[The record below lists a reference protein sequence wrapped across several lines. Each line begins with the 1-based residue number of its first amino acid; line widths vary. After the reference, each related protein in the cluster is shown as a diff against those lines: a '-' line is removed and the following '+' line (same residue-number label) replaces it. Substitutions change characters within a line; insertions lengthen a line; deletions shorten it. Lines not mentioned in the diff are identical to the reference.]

1 MVLIKLMKIPPI
13 RHLLGGHWLSPVVT
27 SPLHTDTKRITKYN
41 CRQCHITLNTDE
53 KSESYEIQIQW
64 SRAMRCIYI
73 FLVTG
78 VASCS
83 LVSASRFS
91 CVKLF
96 FISVTISI
104 LAQGLVTKVSN
115 FQSEDAI
122 DISFKLWLKHNAKW
136 LFFVVWSNSGREHK
150 FIFWIVQ
157 IMC

>member
-13 RHLLGGHWLSPVVT
+13 RHLLGGHSLSPVVT

-78 VASCS
+78 VASCPLAS
-83 LVSASRFS
+83 VSRFS
-91 CVKLF
+91 CVNLCI
-96 FISVTISI
+96 ISVTISI
-104 LAQGLVTKVSN
+104 LTPEVST

-122 DISFKLWLKHNAKW
+122 DNQ
-136 LFFVVWSNSGREHK
+136 LFRSS
-150 FIFWIVQ
+150 
-157 IMC
+157 

>member
-13 RHLLGGHWLSPVVT
+13 RHLLGGHSLSPVVT

-83 LVSASRFS
+83 LVSVSRFS

-96 FISVTISI
+96 
-104 LAQGLVTKVSN
+104 L
-115 FQSEDAI
+115 FQSQ
-122 DISFKLWLKHNAKW
+122 FQYWRK
-136 LFFVVWSNSGREHK
+136 VWSQRFRISNLKMRLTTNH
-150 FIFWIVQ
+150 FIQAVAQ
-157 IMC
+157 A

>member
-13 RHLLGGHWLSPVVT
+13 RHLLGGHSLSPVVT

-83 LVSASRFS
+83 LVSVSRFS

-122 DISFKLWLKHNAKW
+122 DNQPFHSSCGSSIMQNGCFLLFGRTQEENTN
-136 LFFVVWSNSGREHK
+136 LFFESYK
-150 FIFWIVQ
+150 
-157 IMC
+157 

>member
-13 RHLLGGHWLSPVVT
+13 RHLLGGHSLSPVVT

-83 LVSASRFS
+83 LVSVSRFS

-96 FISVTISI
+96 
-104 LAQGLVTKVSN
+104 L
-115 FQSEDAI
+115 FQSQ
-122 DISFKLWLKHNAKW
+122 FQYWRK
-136 LFFVVWSNSGREHK
+136 VWSQRFRIFNLRLTTNH
-150 FIFWIVQ
+150 FIQAVAQ
-157 IMC
+157 A

>member
-13 RHLLGGHWLSPVVT
+13 RHLLGGHSLSPVVT

-83 LVSASRFS
+83 LVSVSRFS

-96 FISVTISI
+96 
-104 LAQGLVTKVSN
+104 L
-115 FQSEDAI
+115 FQSQ
-122 DISFKLWLKHNAKW
+122 FQYWRK
-136 LFFVVWSNSGREHK
+136 VWSQRFRIFNLKMRLTTNH
-150 FIFWIVQ
+150 FIQAVAQ
-157 IMC
+157 A

>member
-13 RHLLGGHWLSPVVT
+13 RHLLGGHSLSPVVT

-83 LVSASRFS
+83 LVSVSRFS

-96 FISVTISI
+96 
-104 LAQGLVTKVSN
+104 L
-115 FQSEDAI
+115 FQSQ
-122 DISFKLWLKHNAKW
+122 FQYWRK
-136 LFFVVWSNSGREHK
+136 VWSQRFRIFNLKMRLTTNH
-150 FIFWIVQ
+150 FIQAVAQAIQ
-157 IMC
+157 A